1 MTENDKGPQKI
12 DLEEL
17 LGAEETAG
25 TPSESGEI
33 EILDPVTGDP
43 VRKKGAREGD
53 DANRYEDLYLR
64 TRADFENYRKRIER
78 ERVEERSRAAAGL
91 VEELLPVL
99 DSLERALGGT
109 QEGDPFRDG
118 VALIHRQMKDTL
130 ARAGLEPIE
139 ALGAM
144 FDPIPGDRR
153 HTAGL
158 PVPGSRAQTRPRAG
172 RGGRGAEGRGAG
184 RRDGDVT
191 GILKRRKAGWDVS
204 SASISVRRT
213 AASPS

>member
-25 TPSESGEI
+25 TPSESEEI

-144 FDPIPGDRR
+144 FDPIYHDAVATEQRDDLEPNQVIDVIQPGYLFQGRVLR
-153 HTAGL
+153 HALVRVAAG
-158 PVPGSRAQTRPRAG
+158 GAQ
-172 RGGRGAEGRGAG
+172 
-184 RRDGDVT
+184 
-191 GILKRRKAGWDVS
+191 KAGEQGGE
-204 SASISVRRT
+204 T
-213 AASPS
+213 ET